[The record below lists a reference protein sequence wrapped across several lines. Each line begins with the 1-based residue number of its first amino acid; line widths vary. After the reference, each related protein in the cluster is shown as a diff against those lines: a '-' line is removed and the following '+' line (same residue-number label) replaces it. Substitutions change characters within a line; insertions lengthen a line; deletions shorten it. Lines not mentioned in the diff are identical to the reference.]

1 LAAQAPATARTARGA
16 DACGEFGVAEG
27 VAGGDLAEGLPDP
40 LLEGRAHGGE
50 GQGQGAAGRVDEGR
64 NLGQGGAVR
73 VGPGLGVGGEQAGGE
88 GARVVAQADG
98 AQPGGAAGDEQGAEA
113 ALADGVADVGGGHG
127 GSPGGVEMQI

>member
-1 LAAQAPATARTARGA
+1 
-16 DACGEFGVAEG
+16 

-73 VGPGLGVGGEQAGGE
+73 VGPGLGVGGEQAA
-88 GARVVAQADG
+88 ARAPASSPRLM
-98 AQPGGAAGDEQGAEA
+98 AHSPAGLRATSRA
-113 ALADGVADVGGGHG
+113 PRLHWPTA
-127 GSPGGVEMQI
+127 